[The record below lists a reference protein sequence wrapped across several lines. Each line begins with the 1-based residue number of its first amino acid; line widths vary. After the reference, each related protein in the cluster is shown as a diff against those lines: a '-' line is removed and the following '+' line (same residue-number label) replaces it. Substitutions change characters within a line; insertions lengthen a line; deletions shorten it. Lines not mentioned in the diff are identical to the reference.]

1 MIKKILNA
9 GISAVIGAA
18 ILAAPASAAMFDFE
32 YGDAETAGLG
42 GEFYSRGVSSDEA
55 YSGSKAY
62 KVSGSGEIGFR
73 LLGALDD
80 TTAADSSSIYEVSA
94 YVFVEKAAKGH
105 TYAPIKAA
113 LTTPGGFVGA
123 EKEFTVPVGSWV
135 GITFDIVPQS
145 GTELNTLTFSAAEDE
160 LGAAECFY
168 IDDVAVEYKDS
179 RFECA
184 RVIDFEP
191 IGDRDIGYEVG
202 GGANARFSEV
212 TRNPDGTTSSKKVSY
227 SVTKNMGSHKRADG
241 GIALSLVAEKNAN
254 AAILITDQ
262 LKTTVSTPENIG
274 KTVRIEAKLLVRS
287 DALAGKKIRAK
298 LGTSSYDGL
307 WGSIVD
313 KYWVTVSEHEL
324 EILGSA
330 DTDGY
335 VNIVH
340 EFVLDDTT
348 LSKAQNIEIAVYN
361 AENPETC
368 TVLVDDIGIYVEK

>member
-113 LTTPGGFVGA
+113 LTTPGGFVGT

-168 IDDVAVEYKDS
+168 IDDVAIEYKDS

-191 IGDRDIGYEVG
+191 IGDRDIGYEVRG
-202 GGANARFSEV
+202 GINEWFNEI
-212 TRNPDGTTSSKKVSY
+212 TRNADGTTSSKRVAY
-227 SVTKNMGSHKRADG
+227 SVTARMDPYKAG
-241 GIALSLVAEKNAN
+241 GGTALSMRAAKNAD
-254 AAILITDQ
+254 AAIIINDQ
-262 LKTTVSTPENIG
+262 LKTTVCKPENLG
-274 KTVRIEAKLLVRS
+274 KTIRIEAKLLVWS
-287 DALAGKKIRAK
+287 NALAGGKIKAK
-298 LGTSSYDGL
+298 LGTSSYNML
-307 WGSIVD
+307 WSSIVD
-313 KYWVTVSEHEL
+313 KYWVTGSEREL
-324 EILGSA
+324 DILGSA
-330 DTDGY
+330 DTDRY
-335 VNIVH
+335 VTLAH

-348 LSKAQNIEIAVYN
+348 LSKVQSIELAVYN
-361 AENPETC
+361 AENSETC
-368 TVLVDDIGIYVEK
+368 TAVVDDIGIYVEK